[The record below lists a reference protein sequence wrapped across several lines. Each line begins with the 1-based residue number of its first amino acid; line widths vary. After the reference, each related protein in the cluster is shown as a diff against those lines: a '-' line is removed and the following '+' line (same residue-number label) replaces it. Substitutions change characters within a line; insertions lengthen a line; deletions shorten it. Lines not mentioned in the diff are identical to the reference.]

1 MQQLPLP
8 IALPETPSLAR
19 FVAGP
24 NAAAVACL
32 RELAEGRGERQVL
45 LWSNGRYGKSYLLR
59 ALCAEMTGRG
69 GAVDALALEG
79 AGAGAPARLGA
90 LGQSGVALVALDDIQ
105 AITGEPAAEEALFHL
120 VNRCR
125 DAAIPL
131 VMTARRAPAELGCR
145 LPDLHSRLL
154 WGPVFR
160 LHPLDDAD
168 LARFLCARA
177 AARGLDMPAE
187 VANYL
192 LLRCRRDPAHL
203 QALVE
208 RLDHAALAHQRR
220 LTVPLAREVL
230 AAAQDDTGS
239 R

>member
-8 IALPETPSLAR
+8 IALPETPRLAR
-19 FVAGP
+19 FIAGP

-45 LWSNGRYGKSYLLR
+45 LWSNGRHGKSYLLR
-59 ALCAEMTGRG
+59 ALCNEVTGRG
-69 GAVDALALEG
+69 GAVEALALEA
-79 AGAGAPARLGA
+79 AGADAPARLRP
-90 LGQSGVALVALDDIQ
+90 LGQGGAALVALDDIQ

-120 VNRCR
+120 INRCR
-125 DAAIPL
+125 DAGIPL
-131 VMTARRAPAELGCR
+131 AMTARRAPAELGCR

-160 LHPLDDAD
+160 LHPLGDAD
-168 LARFLCARA
+168 LARFLRERA

-187 VANYL
+187 VADYL
-192 LLRCRRDPAHL
+192 LLRCRRDPAYL

-208 RLDHAALAHQRR
+208 RLDHAALARQRR

-230 AAAQDDTGS
+230 AAAQDGAGS

>member
-8 IALPETPSLAR
+8 IALPEAPRLAD
-19 FVAGP
+19 FIAGP

-32 RELAEGRGERQVL
+32 RELAAGRGEPQVL
-45 LWSNGRYGKSYLLR
+45 LWSHGAHGKSYLLR
-59 ALCAEMTGRG
+59 ALCAAVTERG
-69 GAVDALALEG
+69 GAVDCLALDR
-79 AGAGAPARLGA
+79 AGPAGLARLREMGRE
-90 LGQSGVALVALDDIQ
+90 GTALVALDDIH
-105 AITGEPAAEEALFHL
+105 ALTGDPAGEEALFHL

-125 DAAIPL
+125 DGGVAL
-131 VMTARRAPAELGCR
+131 VMSARRAPAELGCR

-160 LHPLDDAD
+160 LRALQDAD
-168 LARFLCARA
+168 LAAFLRQRA

-187 VANYL
+187 VADYL
-192 LLRCRRDPAHL
+192 LRRCRRDPAHL

-208 RLDHAALAHQRR
+208 RLDRAALARQRR

-230 AAAQDDTGS
+230 AAEGS
-239 R
+239 DPAA